1 MSGPDSA
8 EPPEAGEPIGSVI
21 RDVLG
26 RPEMRRGLAL
36 GRLARAWEGVVGGRL
51 AAETTPR
58 GVEGEALVVA
68 VSAAAWAAQ
77 VRFLGPEIARR
88 ANEMLGTGK
97 VTSVRVV
104 VDPRARKPLPP
115 KGSGALSDPP
125 EVPGRGPPGDRI

>member
-1 MSGPDSA
+1 VPGRDSA
-8 EPPEAGEPIGSVI
+8 EDPKGSGDSIGSVI

-26 RPEMRRGLAL
+26 RPELRRGLAL

-58 GVEGEALVVA
+58 AVEGEALVVA

-77 VRFLGPEIARR
+77 VRFLGPQIARR
-88 ANEMLGTGK
+88 ASEMLGAEK

-104 VDPRARKPLPP
+104 IDPRARKPLPP
-115 KGSGALSDPP
+115 KGSGAP
-125 EVPGRGPPGDRI
+125 